1 MTSVYPKLPGFSVNH
16 DPTKVD
22 FKKISSQML
31 QKQQN
36 GDVKPKQLMY
46 LPRQKEAEKVKLRDG
61 TSLSSSQQTY
71 QNHFGGL
78 IEEQFQPDWVKL
90 DKQVLR
96 FYGFFKE
103 SVVEL
108 KNEHS
113 RVRKLILYY
122 YLVDDTISITE
133 EKEHNSGIVQGPF
146 LKRGKVK
153 KDDSSYFSQFD
164 LNVGQDIY
172 IYGKYIKLY
181 DCDVYTREYFNG
193 IGIEQGSKLDVP
205 VDCFHN
211 TSRIKAN
218 PVKDNSMKD
227 YLEHRLGGGRV
238 APQKQFLEN
247 DRKVLKF
254 NAKYDSLKY
263 IIHYFLADDTVEV
276 REMHSNNRYKFFEN
290 FKNKYN
296 TSIFLN
302 LVVVI
307 PSHYF

>member
-1 MTSVYPKLPGFSVNH
+1 MTSVYPKLPGYSVNH

-31 QKQQN
+31 QKVQH
-36 GDVKPKQLMY
+36 GEIKPKQQMY
-46 LPRQKEAEKVKLRDG
+46 LPRQKEPEKVKLRDG
-61 TSLSSSQQTY
+61 SSLSYSQNTY
-71 QNHFGGL
+71 QNHFGG
-78 IEEQFQPDWVKL
+78 IIDEQFQPDWVKL

-96 FYGFFKE
+96 FYAYFKE

-122 YLVDDTISITE
+122 FLVDDTISITE
-133 EKEHNSGIVQGPF
+133 EKEHNAGIAQGPF

-153 KDDSSYFSQFD
+153 KDENNYFSAKD
-164 LNVGQDIY
+164 LFVGTDIY

-193 IGIEQGSKLDVP
+193 IGIEQGGKLSVP
-205 VDCFHN
+205 IDCFHD
-211 TSRIKAN
+211 TTRIKAA
-218 PVKDNSMKD
+218 PVKDNLMKD

-238 APQKQFLEN
+238 KPQKQFLEN

-263 IIHYFLADDTVEV
+263 IIHYYLADDTVEV
-276 REMHSNNRYKFFEN
+276 REVHSANR
-290 FKNKYN
+290 
-296 TSIFLN
+296 
-302 LVVVI
+302 
-307 PSHYF
+307 